1 MDTKSLAVE
10 YVPANDI
17 RPARRNAKAH
27 DQAAIRSSI
36 ERFGFFDPVLVD
48 GRTGLCVAGHGRAE
62 TLIAMRAEG
71 ASPPRGIH
79 VADDGEWL
87 VPVVSGWASKNDAEA
102 EAAIIADNR
111 ASERGGWD
119 QRSLA
124 AMLEDLA
131 ESNPDLL
138 DVAGFDFADVDRL
151 LEEFPAPP
159 PMPASFSDAE
169 PAIDGGQE
177 PRPGEEPVS
186 FPEGRPMNAAP
197 LPAGLSAVPQANERR
212 EGHNHYGEAAQNNW
226 ATSTVRTMLLEFR
239 PPVFAWLVTAL
250 AEIAEKE
257 HAKSNAETILLL
269 VAKASGTN
277 PPEETE

>member
-10 YVPANDI
+10 YVPASDI

-27 DQAAIRSSI
+27 DQGAIRSSI

-48 GRTGLCVAGHGRAE
+48 ERTGLCVAGHGRAE
-62 TLIAMRAEG
+62 TLVAMHAEG
-71 ASPPRGIH
+71 AAPPGGIH
-79 VADDGEWL
+79 VDDAGQWL
-87 VPVVSGWASKNDAEA
+87 VPVLRGWASRSDAEA

-119 QRSLA
+119 QRSLT

-131 ESNPDLL
+131 NDYPDLL
-138 DVAGFDFADVDRL
+138 DVAGYDFADVDRL

-159 PMPASFSDAE
+159 PMAAATFSDADPETGE
-169 PAIDGGQE
+169 PQGPPRSEEQVNFPTGGMQ
-177 PRPGEEPVS
+177 PP
-186 FPEGRPMNAAP
+186 P
-197 LPAGLSAVPQANERR
+197 LPAGLDAPPQANEHR
-212 EGHNHYGEAAQNNW
+212 EGHNHYGDAAKNNW

-257 HAKSNAETILLL
+257 GAKSNAETILLL

-277 PPEETE
+277 PPEDTE